1 MGPVLRATSG
11 GNERTMKDITA
22 DLSREF
28 GLTPEELDTRLPSG
42 GSLFANRVH
51 WATTYLKKAELL
63 ESTGR
68 AHVRIT
74 QEGRA
79 VLANP
84 PARIDRAFLLRYPAF
99 AAFVR
104 ARAPKELGEELG
116 SDILVSPPDASETS
130 TPRERIDAAAKEL
143 SLDLADELLAKVK
156 AGSPQFFEGLVID
169 LLRAMGYGG
178 SQAGA
183 TELLGRSGDA
193 GLDGVIRQDRLGLEA
208 VYVQAKRWD
217 NTVGRPTV
225 QAFAGSLDGA
235 RARKGVLLTTATFSQ
250 EARDYVRGIEK
261 KIVLVD
267 GSELVTL
274 MIEHD
279 IGVSNEATI
288 KRTRG
293 PYGREARPARR
304 AYREGPPAHR
314 LDGRTARAT
323 PVGSQGLH

>member
-1 MGPVLRATSG
+1 MGPVGFQDRRIRPLCHPSEAIMMGVFVRDDHRPRPSDTTADTNVAGGPDRTAPTRASVTVVPIPGYQDTMGPVLRATSG

-143 SLDLADELLAKVK
+143 SLDLADELL
-156 AGSPQFFEGLVID
+156 
-169 LLRAMGYGG
+169 R
-178 SQAGA
+178 
-183 TELLGRSGDA
+183 RS
-193 GLDGVIRQDRLGLEA
+193 RQDHPSSSKVSSSICSGRWDTEGRRLG
-208 VYVQAKRWD
+208 QP
-217 NTVGRPTV
+217 NSSVGAET
-225 QAFAGSLDGA
+225 QGSM
-235 RARKGVLLTTATFSQ
+235 
-250 EARDYVRGIEK
+250 E
-261 KIVLVD
+261 
-267 GSELVTL
+267 
-274 MIEHD
+274 
-279 IGVSNEATI
+279 
-288 KRTRG
+288 
-293 PYGREARPARR
+293 
-304 AYREGPPAHR
+304 
-314 LDGRTARAT
+314 
-323 PVGSQGLH
+323 